1 VVDRKR
7 APFTSQLLREL
18 TAQLDNDAYTTI
30 DFVSNEHLP
39 ALASEVQCVVTQTPS
54 TDLDLGSTKS
64 LRPQV
69 GHSFTVVDRSCE
81 NVKAAA
87 SQIANAKFLSG
98 GISAFAPS
106 FVLVHEVV
114 EAEFTREL
122 FAATG
127 QSFDSISVSKEEYDR
142 ITDIQT
148 RLTSSKTRYGRVV
161 MSGNSRDSGDKD
173 VNKVGPVVIVGN
185 RSQGAEL
192 CALTS
197 KSPVLPVFSVRSLDD
212 AIDYGSSL

>member
-1 VVDRKR
+1 M
-7 APFTSQLLREL
+7 LREL

-30 DFVSNEHLP
+30 DFVSNEHLRT
-39 ALASEVQCVVTQTPS
+39 LAAEVQCVVSQTPS
-54 TDLDLGSTKS
+54 TDLDLDSTKV

-87 SQIANAKFLSG
+87 SQIASAKFLYG

-114 EAEFTREL
+114 EAEFMREL

-161 MSGNSRDSGDKD
+161 MSGNSRESGDKD
-173 VNKVGPVVIVGN
+173 VNEVAPAVIVGN

>member
-1 VVDRKR
+1 MVDRER
-7 APFTSQLLREL
+7 APFTLEMLREL
-18 TAQLDNDAYTTI
+18 TAQLDNDAYAAI
-30 DFVSNEHLP
+30 DFVSNEHRHT
-39 ALASEVQCVVTQTPS
+39 LAAEVQCVVAQRPS
-54 TDLDLGSTKS
+54 TDLDVESKKS

-69 GHSFTVVDRSCE
+69 GHSFAVVDRSCE
-81 NVKAAA
+81 NIKAAA
-87 SQIANAKFLSG
+87 SQIASAKFLYG

-114 EAEFTREL
+114 EAEFMREL
-122 FAATG
+122 FGATG
-127 QSFDSISVSKEEYDR
+127 QSLDNISVSKEDYDR

-148 RLTSSKTRYGRVV
+148 RLTGSKTRYGRVV
-161 MSGNSRDSGDKD
+161 MSGNSRESGDKEANE
-173 VNKVGPVVIVGN
+173 VAPVIIVGN
-185 RSQGAEL
+185 RSQGVEL